1 MPMRG
6 NGTVGPDT
14 NESQAAA
21 GRGRAVEGRSEV
33 AFAISQRDL
42 GAGTSLITV
51 EGELDL
57 ASAPNLKWTLND
69 VTRAGASHI
78 VLDLSP
84 VTFID
89 STALGVLVAFQ
100 RGLPPNSRLALA
112 GADQEVVNIFELTGL
127 DSTFDMFATVE
138 EALAWIRESGAAA
151 G

>member
-1 MPMRG
+1 MNMPMRG
-6 NGTVGPDT
+6 NGTL
-14 NESQAAA
+14 
-21 GRGRAVEGRSEV
+21 GREGDDAQV

-69 VTRAGASHI
+69 ATRAGASRI
-78 VLDLSP
+78 VLDLAP

-89 STALGVLVAFQ
+89 STALGVLVAFDKSQ
-100 RGLPPNSRLALA
+100 PATSRLALA
-112 GADQEVVNIFELTGL
+112 GAHEEVVHIFELTGL
-127 DSTFDMFATVE
+127 DSAFDMFANVD